1 MEGVF
6 KTQANAPMAVF
17 GWVDMEKEEVVG
29 LQIPGMLSILVGGS
43 TNTVVTGLDA
53 FPKED
58 WPPVQAVFQFYHIMI
73 AIGMALIAIAWFG
86 IFLWWRG
93 QLFNTSNPIVRAY
106 YWILVL
112 SVLGPQIANQTGWF
126 TAEMGR
132 QPWIVYGLMR
142 TSQGLS
148 EVVAANH
155 VLASLIMFTFI
166 YALLFAVFLYLL
178 TRKIQRG
185 PDDEEESEA
194 MPASWV
200 ALMERR
206 KGQAS
211 SAG

>member
-1 MEGVF
+1 
-6 KTQANAPMAVF
+6 
-17 GWVDMEKEEVVG
+17 
-29 LQIPGMLSILVGGS
+29 
-43 TNTVVTGLDA
+43 
-53 FPKED
+53 
-58 WPPVQAVFQFYHIMI
+58 MI

-206 KGQAS
+206 KGQAR